1 MDYVDNF
8 RQRIRNQAF
17 VLHWGKKTDFQSVQK
32 SRKGRI
38 AMVQKACKSIIALA
52 FLVSVSATAQAPG
65 APASTPLTIKPDAP
79 DRYVIVPGDT
89 LWGISERY
97 TDSPWRWPELWNM
110 NREQIRNPHLIYPGY
125 VILLD
130 RDRARL
136 TIAPPATEAKPEAAG
151 EPGAPGVPPGAPTTA
166 PGTLKLTPRLR
177 AESLAKQEIP
187 SIPPSAIEPFLSR
200 PLVIEPDGLE
210 KAPTIIATQQDRV
223 VLAAGNSAYV
233 RGIGASKDETWY
245 VYRKGTALVDPDTN
259 KTLGYEAIYLGTAQL
274 TRPGEPAT
282 VVLTSAVQEV
292 GAGDKLVAAG
302 RPQPVNYAPHA
313 PATQIKG
320 RVIGIYGG
328 VAHVGEAGPQSIIS
342 INRGKADG
350 VEVGHVLAL
359 YNRGGTVRDRSK
371 ARSAPDARIQLP
383 DERAGLAF
391 VFRVFD
397 RISYALIM
405 QVTRPV
411 SPLDVVQTP

>member
-1 MDYVDNF
+1 
-8 RQRIRNQAF
+8 
-17 VLHWGKKTDFQSVQK
+17 
-32 SRKGRI
+32 
-38 AMVQKACKSIIALA
+38 MVQQASNSIIALA
-52 FLVSVSATAQAPG
+52 FFLSASALAQAPAG
-65 APASTPLTIKPDAP
+65 PASAPLTIKPDAP
-79 DRYVIVPGDT
+79 DRYVVVPGDT

-97 TDSPWRWPELWNM
+97 TDSPWRWPDLWNM

-130 RDRARL
+130 REKGRL
-136 TIAPPATEAKPEAAG
+136 TIAAPGTGSKPGDPGQPGVAT
-151 EPGAPGVPPGAPTTA
+151 GVPPGAPAPGTA
-166 PGTLKLTPRLR
+166 PGTTRLSPRIR

-187 SIPPSAIEPFLSR
+187 SIPASVIEPFLSR
-200 PLVIEPDGLE
+200 PLVIEPDGLD
-210 KAPTIIATQQDRV
+210 KAPTIVATQQDRV

-233 RGIGASKDETWY
+233 RGMGASKDDTWY
-245 VYRKGTALVDPDTN
+245 VYRKGSALVDPDTQ

-274 TRPGEPAT
+274 TRAGEPAT

-292 GAGDKLVAAG
+292 AAGDNLIAAG

-313 PATQIKG
+313 PGAQIKG

-328 VAHVGEAGPQSIIS
+328 VAKVGEAGPQSIIS

-359 YNRGGTVRDRSK
+359 YNRGATVRDTSK
-371 ARSAPDARIQLP
+371 PRNAADARIQLP

-397 RISYALIM
+397 RISYALVM

>member
-1 MDYVDNF
+1 
-8 RQRIRNQAF
+8 
-17 VLHWGKKTDFQSVQK
+17 
-32 SRKGRI
+32 
-38 AMVQKACKSIIALA
+38 LA
-52 FLVSVSATAQAPG
+52 
-65 APASTPLTIKPDAP
+65 IKPDAP
-79 DRYVIVPGDT
+79 DRYTVVPGDT
-89 LWGISERY
+89 LWGISQRY

-125 VILLD
+125 VIILD
-130 RDRARL
+130 RERAQL
-136 TIAPPATEAKPEAAG
+136 TIAPPGTEPV
-151 EPGAPGVPPGAPTTA
+151 PGAPVTPGAPPTTA
-166 PGTLKLTPRLR
+166 PTTPTTPPGTVKLGPRVR

-187 SIPPSAIEPFLSR
+187 SIPPSVIEPFLSR

-210 KAPTIIATQQDRV
+210 KAPTIIATQADRV

-233 RGIGASKDETWY
+233 RGLGAAKDETWH
-245 VYRKGTALVDPDTN
+245 VYRKGVALVDPDTN
-259 KTLGYEAIYLGTAQL
+259 KTLGYEAVYLGTAQL

-292 GAGDKLVAAG
+292 ELGDKLVAAG
-302 RPQPVNYAPHA
+302 RPQPVNYAPRA
-313 PATQIKG
+313 PGAQIKG

-328 VAHVGEAGPQSIIS
+328 VAKVGEAGPQQIIS

-359 YNRGGTVRDRSK
+359 YNLGGTVRDATKPRN
-371 ARSAPDARIQLP
+371 APDARIQLP

-405 QVTRPV
+405 QLTRPV

>member
-1 MDYVDNF
+1 
-8 RQRIRNQAF
+8 
-17 VLHWGKKTDFQSVQK
+17 
-32 SRKGRI
+32 
-38 AMVQKACKSIIALA
+38 MVQKACKSIIALA
-52 FLVSVSATAQAPG
+52 FLISANVAAQAPG
-65 APASTPLTIKPDAP
+65 APASAPLTIRPDAP
-79 DRYVIVPGDT
+79 DRYVVVPGDT

-136 TIAPPATEAKPEAAG
+136 TIAPPGTETKPGAAG
-151 EPGAPGVPPGAPTTA
+151 EPGAPGAAPTTA
-166 PGTLKLTPRLR
+166 PGTVKLSPRLR

-187 SIPPSAIEPFLSR
+187 SIPPSVIEPFLSR

-313 PATQIKG
+313 PGTQIKG

-371 ARSAPDARIQLP
+371 LRNAPDARIQLP